1 MVRTL
6 KTTLSLFAAVAVL
19 GPIVTVSAY
28 AATIVAAAI
37 VAP

>member
-1 MVRTL
+1 MRTL
-6 KTTLSLFAAVAVL
+6 KTTLSLLVAAAVL

-28 AATIVAAAI
+28 AATIVAAAM

>member
-1 MVRTL
+1 MRAL
-6 KTTLSLFAAVAVL
+6 KTTLSLLVAVAVL

-28 AATIVAAAI
+28 AATIVAAAM